1 MKKTSRRNER
11 TSFNPDKI
19 KVCEDFIYAKKELN
33 LDNEAVFFFLVAKHS
48 GGKSGV
54 QKLSDKEIL
63 RRTNMMVEIINEFI
77 GKAKQMNNPADNSSD
92 STVQQFKK

>member
-1 MKKTSRRNER
+1 MKKSSRRNELKV
-11 TSFNPDKI
+11 FNPDKI

-48 GGKSGV
+48 GGKAGV

-63 RRTNMMVEIINEFI
+63 RRTNLMVEIVNEFI
-77 GKAKQMNNPADNSSD
+77 EKAKNINSSAD
-92 STVQQFKK
+92 YSPGKTVQ